1 MKKSIGPK
9 TLVYP
14 TPAWCIGT
22 YDENGKANAML
33 VAWGG
38 ICCSNPICVTISL
51 RKATYSYGNVI
62 ERGAYTIN
70 IPSEEQAAV
79 ADYLGIA
86 SGKKVDKF
94 KESGLTPVKSELV
107 DAPYIEEFPV
117 ILECKVLHSFELGL
131 HTQFIG
137 EVLDIK
143 VEETV
148 MDEKG
153 MPDIKKV
160 NPVTYSP
167 DAGNYYGIG
176 RELGRAYK
184 IGKEIAKKS

>member
-22 YDENGKANAML
+22 YDVDGKPNVMT

-38 ICCSNPICVTISL
+38 ICCSDPICVTISL
-51 RKATYSYGNVI
+51 REATYSFGNII

-70 IPSEEQAAV
+70 IPSEKY
-79 ADYLGIA
+79 ADVTDYFGIV

-94 KESGLTPVKSELV
+94 KTSGLTPVESDLV
-107 DAPYIEEFPV
+107 DAPYIAEFPL
-117 ILECKVLHSFELGL
+117 ILECKVLHSFKLGL

-137 EVLDIK
+137 EVMDIK
-143 VEETV
+143 AEESILN
-148 MDEKG
+148 EKG
-153 MPDIKKV
+153 VPDIKKV

-167 DAGNYYGIG
+167 DIGAYYGIG
-176 RELGRAYK
+176 EELGRAYK
-184 IGKEIAKKS
+184 MGKKVGK